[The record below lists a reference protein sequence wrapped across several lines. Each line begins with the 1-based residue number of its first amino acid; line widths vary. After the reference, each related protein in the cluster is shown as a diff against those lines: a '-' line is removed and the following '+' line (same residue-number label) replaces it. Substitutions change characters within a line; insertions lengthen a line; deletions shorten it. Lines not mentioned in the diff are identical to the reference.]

1 MTLAE
6 ADVLVPPAGVDNVLL
21 DNVHTGVCV
30 IRDMRFMYV
39 NRCLADMLGHD
50 VAHMLGD
57 MDAIGIVH
65 PDDRPDVLEKIRR
78 RDEGEITAPYDIRL
92 VGEGGR
98 VLHARVCGVHIS
110 IGGVR
115 ANLVT
120 MTDISEVKRALHAAS
135 WRARMLALTED
146 LCLGAS
152 MEIDAERD
160 RVVSSPGLWALLGRP
175 ATNGV
180 LSRRA
185 VLSFVRRTDRRAVVE
200 AWRQAIPGQPF
211 ELQHALERA
220 DGSIRLVHQ
229 RGYVEMSPDGCA
241 RRGIVILQ
249 DITARRDVERRL
261 HEAAGTDVL
270 TGLASRTRLL
280 EQADRLL
287 SGGMQSVTILVVE
300 FPQIAQVK
308 QGLGFESGD
317 CLAGLVGAR
326 LQAALPPEDVLARL
340 SGGEF
345 ALIADV
351 DATADVGETV
361 SARARLIAAALGDP
375 FRIGSTDVFVTCAIG
390 AAHAPEDGRHAAA
403 LLSAAL
409 VALKSA
415 LAAGP
420 GQVRMATS
428 RGNEGAMRQ
437 LAIESALRSA
447 IANGELSLLYQP
459 QVELR
464 YGGIQGVEAL
474 LRWDS
479 AILGSVSPA
488 EFVPVAE
495 RSGQIVAIG
504 EWVLRSACA
513 QAAAWQRDGLAHL
526 RVHVNVSA
534 AQLARDDLAER
545 VQAILLET
553 GTKPDHLGVEITESM
568 LAADVAKAARAL
580 ATLRAI
586 GVEISLDDFGTGY
599 SNLSSLR
606 ALPID
611 VIKID
616 RSYVHDVLASPTEVS
631 MTRAVITLAHSLQMR
646 VIAEGVESEGQL
658 ALLLAHRCD
667 AIQGF
672 YFSQPVTADAIL
684 ALVRE
689 DRRLPAELFDRPPR
703 RRTLLLVDDEE
714 NILASLKRLL
724 RRGDF
729 HIVTATSAAEG
740 LQRLAEIDVDVIVSD
755 QRMPNMTGV
764 EFLRRAKDLYP
775 HTVRIVLSGYTELQS
790 ITDAINE
797 GSIYKFLTKPWEDD
811 LLRANIE
818 EAFRQKELA
827 DENRRLDQ
835 EVRSANTELADL
847 NQRLQAALARQHE
860 ELSVVEDSGRHAME
874 VLFNVPMPLIGFDIE
889 GLVAFANQDAEALL
903 PGIRA
908 QVGNYA
914 QDALPEP
921 FQRLADLRTG
931 DVVDVARDGRVH
943 RCSCRAIEDRAGG
956 RGTLVAIVP
965 LMTGPA

>member
-1 MTLAE
+1 
-6 ADVLVPPAGVDNVLL
+6 
-21 DNVHTGVCV
+21 
-30 IRDMRFMYV
+30 
-39 NRCLADMLGHD
+39 
-50 VAHMLGD
+50 
-57 MDAIGIVH
+57 
-65 PDDRPDVLEKIRR
+65 
-78 RDEGEITAPYDIRL
+78 
-92 VGEGGR
+92 
-98 VLHARVCGVHIS
+98 
-110 IGGVR
+110 
-115 ANLVT
+115 
-120 MTDISEVKRALHAAS
+120 
-135 WRARMLALTED
+135 
-146 LCLGAS
+146 
-152 MEIDAERD
+152 
-160 RVVSSPGLWALLGRP
+160 
-175 ATNGV
+175 
-180 LSRRA
+180 
-185 VLSFVRRTDRRAVVE
+185 
-200 AWRQAIPGQPF
+200 
-211 ELQHALERA
+211 
-220 DGSIRLVHQ
+220 
-229 RGYVEMSPDGCA
+229 
-241 RRGIVILQ
+241 
-249 DITARRDVERRL
+249 
-261 HEAAGTDVL
+261 
-270 TGLASRTRLL
+270 
-280 EQADRLL
+280 
-287 SGGMQSVTILVVE
+287 
-300 FPQIAQVK
+300 
-308 QGLGFESGD
+308 
-317 CLAGLVGAR
+317 
-326 LQAALPPEDVLARL
+326 
-340 SGGEF
+340 
-345 ALIADV
+345 
-351 DATADVGETV
+351 
-361 SARARLIAAALGDP
+361 
-375 FRIGSTDVFVTCAIG
+375 
-390 AAHAPEDGRHAAA
+390 
-403 LLSAAL
+403 
-409 VALKSA
+409 
-415 LAAGP
+415 
-420 GQVRMATS
+420 
-428 RGNEGAMRQ
+428 
-437 LAIESALRSA
+437 
-447 IANGELSLLYQP
+447 
-459 QVELR
+459 
-464 YGGIQGVEAL
+464 
-474 LRWDS
+474 
-479 AILGSVSPA
+479 
-488 EFVPVAE
+488 
-495 RSGQIVAIG
+495 
-504 EWVLRSACA
+504 
-513 QAAAWQRDGLAHL
+513 
-526 RVHVNVSA
+526 
-534 AQLARDDLAER
+534 
-545 VQAILLET
+545 
-553 GTKPDHLGVEITESM
+553 
-568 LAADVAKAARAL
+568 
-580 ATLRAI
+580 
-586 GVEISLDDFGTGY
+586 
-599 SNLSSLR
+599 
-606 ALPID
+606 
-611 VIKID
+611 
-616 RSYVHDVLASPTEVS
+616 
-631 MTRAVITLAHSLQMR
+631 MR

>member
-6 ADVLVPPAGVDNVLL
+6 VGAPGAPASIDSVLL
-21 DNVHTGVCV
+21 DHVHAGVCV
-30 IRDMRFMYV
+30 IGGTRFMYV
-39 NRCLADMLGHD
+39 NRCLAGMLGHE
-50 VAHMLGD
+50 VAHMLAG
-57 MDAIGIVH
+57 MEPISIVH
-65 PDDRPDVLEKIRR
+65 PDDRSLVRETVRR
-78 RDEGEITAPYDIRL
+78 RDDGEITAPYDIRL
-92 VGEGGR
+92 IGNGGK
-98 VLHARVCGVHIS
+98 VLHARVCGVYINF
-110 IGGVR
+110 GGRR
-115 ANLVT
+115 ASLVT
-120 MTDISEVKRALHAAS
+120 MTDISEVKRALHAAD
-135 WRARMLALTED
+135 WQARMLSLTED
-146 LCLGAS
+146 LCQGAS
-152 MEIDAERD
+152 MEIELQRD
-160 RVVSSPGLWALLGRP
+160 RVVTSPGLWALLGRSP
-175 ATNGV
+175 TSVV
-180 LSRRA
+180 LSRRTL
-185 VLSFVRRTDRRAVVE
+185 LSFVPRPERRGIIA
-200 AWRQAIPGQPF
+200 AWREAVPGQPF
-211 ELQHALERA
+211 ELQHSLRRA
-220 DGSIRLVHQ
+220 DGRACLVHQ
-229 RGYVEMSPDGCA
+229 RGYVETSPDGGT
-241 RRGIVILQ
+241 RRGIAILQ
-249 DITARRDVERRL
+249 DVTVQRDVERRL
-261 HEAAGTDVL
+261 HEIANTDVL
-270 TGLASRTRLL
+270 TGLPSRARLL
-280 EQADRLL
+280 EHIDRRLRA
-287 SGGMQSVTILVVE
+287 GEASVTLLVIE
-300 FPQIAQVK
+300 LPQIAQLK
-308 QGLGFESGD
+308 QGLGFEASD
-317 CLAGLVGAR
+317 CLARLVGAR
-326 LQAALPPEDVLARL
+326 LRAALPEADGLARL

-345 ALIADV
+345 VLAVWD
-351 DATADVGETV
+351 DAASDIGQVI
-361 SARARLIAAALGDP
+361 SARARVIASALSEA
-375 FRIGSTDVFVTCAIG
+375 FEVASTRVFVTFAIG
-390 AAHAPEDGRHAAA
+390 AARAPDDGDSAPV

-415 LAAGP
+415 MAAGP

-428 RGNEGAMRQ
+428 RGNEGALRQ
-437 LAIESALRSA
+437 LAIEWALRQA
-447 IANGELSLLYQP
+447 ISNDELSLVYQP

-464 YGGIQGVEAL
+464 YGAIQGVEAL
-474 LRWDS
+474 LRWES
-479 AILGSVSPA
+479 ATLGQVPPT
-488 EFVPVAE
+488 EFVSVAE

-504 EWVLRSACA
+504 EWVLRTACA
-513 QAAAWQRDGLAHL
+513 QIAAWQHEGHAHL

-534 AQLARDDLAER
+534 AQLARGDLAER

-553 GTKPDHLGVEITESM
+553 GARPNHLGIELTESM

-631 MTRAVITLAHSLQMR
+631 MTRAVITMAHSLQMR

-658 ALLLAHRCD
+658 ALLLAHQCD

-672 YFSQPVTADAIL
+672 YFSHPVSAGAISSL
-684 ALVRE
+684 LHE
-689 DRRLPAELFDRPPR
+689 NRRLPASMFDRPPR

-724 RRGDF
+724 RRGDY

-797 GSIYKFLTKPWEDD
+797 GAIYKFLTKPWEDD

-835 EVRSANTELADL
+835 QVRSANTELADL

-860 ELSVVEDSGRHAME
+860 ELSVVEDRGRHAME
-874 VLFNVPMPLIGFDIE
+874 VLYSVPLPLVGFDID
-889 GLVAFANQDAEALL
+889 GLIAFANQDAEALL
-903 PGIRA
+903 PGLRSL
-908 QVGNYA
+908 VGSYA
-914 QDALPEP
+914 QDALPAE
-921 FQRLADLRTG
+921 FQPLADLRDG
-931 DVVDVARDGRVH
+931 GAVEVARDGHVY
-943 RCSCRAIEDRAGG
+943 RCSCRAIDDRGGG
-956 RGTLVAIVP
+956 RGTLVAVVP
-965 LMTGPA
+965 LLTVAA

>member
-6 ADVLVPPAGVDNVLL
+6 VSAPRASAGIDNVLL
-21 DNVHTGVCV
+21 DHVHAGVCV

-39 NRCLADMLGHD
+39 NRCLAGMLGYD
-50 VAHMLGD
+50 VAHMLAG
-57 MDAIGIVH
+57 MEAIGIVH
-65 PDDRPDVLEKIRR
+65 PEDRPIVLEKIRR

-92 VGEGGR
+92 VANGGK
-98 VLHARVCGVHIS
+98 VLHVCVCGVYINFD
-110 IGGVR
+110 GRR

-120 MTDISEVKRALHAAS
+120 MTDISEVKRALHAAD
-135 WRARMLALTED
+135 WQARMLALTED
-146 LCLGAS
+146 LCQGAS
-152 MEIDAERD
+152 MEIDLQRD
-160 RVVSSPGLWALLGRP
+160 RVVTSPGLWALLGRP
-175 ATNGV
+175 VTRVV
-180 LSRRA
+180 LSRRNI
-185 VLSFVRRTDRRAVVE
+185 LSFVPRRERRAIIE
-200 AWRQAIPGQPF
+200 AWRQAVPGQPF
-211 ELQHALERA
+211 ELQHSFLRA
-220 DGSIRLVHQ
+220 DGRACLVHQ
-229 RGYVEMSPDGCA
+229 RGYVETSAEGCTQ
-241 RRGIVILQ
+241 RGIAILQ
-249 DITARRDVERRL
+249 DVTAQRDVERRL
-261 HEAAGTDVL
+261 HEIASTDVL
-270 TGLASRTRLL
+270 TGLPSRTGLL
-280 EQADRLL
+280 EHVDRQLAA
-287 SGGMQSVTILVVE
+287 GGAPVTVLVVE
-300 FPQIAQVK
+300 LPQIVQLR
-308 QGLGFESGD
+308 QGLGFEASDG
-317 CLAGLVGAR
+317 LAGLVGAR
-326 LQAALPPEDVLARL
+326 LRAALPEADGLARL

-345 ALIADV
+345 ALIAR
-351 DATADVGETV
+351 ADSNSDIGQIV
-361 SARARLIAAALGDP
+361 SARARVIAAALSDP
-375 FRIGSTDVFVTCAIG
+375 FEIASTRLFVTFAIG
-390 AAHAPEDGRHAAA
+390 AARAPDDGDNAAA

-409 VALKSA
+409 IALKA
-415 LAAGP
+415 AMAAGP

-437 LAIESALRSA
+437 LAIEWALRQA

-474 LRWDS
+474 LRWES
-479 AILGSVSPA
+479 ATLGSVSPV

-495 RSGQIVAIG
+495 RTGQIVAIG
-504 EWVLRSACA
+504 EWALRTACA
-513 QAAAWQRDGLAHL
+513 QMAEWQREGLVHL

-534 AQLARDDLAER
+534 AQLARGDLAQR

-553 GTKPDHLGVEITESM
+553 GARSNRLGIELTEAI
-568 LAADVAKAARAL
+568 LAADVAKAAQAL

-631 MTRAVITLAHSLQMR
+631 MTRAVITMAHSLQMR

-658 ALLLAHRCD
+658 ALLLAHQCD

-672 YFSQPVTADAIL
+672 CFSQPVAADAIS

-689 DRRLPAELFDRPPR
+689 ERRLPASLFDRPPR

-714 NILASLKRLL
+714 NILASLRRLL
-724 RRGDF
+724 RRGDY

-740 LQRLAEIDVDVIVSD
+740 LQRLAEVDVDVIVSD

-797 GSIYKFLTKPWEDD
+797 GAIYKFLTKPWEDD

-860 ELSVVEDSGRHAME
+860 ELSVVEDRGRHALE
-874 VLFNVPMPLIGFDIE
+874 VLYNVPMPLIGFDIE
-889 GLVAFANQDAEALL
+889 GLIAFANQDADALL
-903 PGIRA
+903 PGIRS
-908 QVGNYA
+908 QVGSYA
-914 QDALPEP
+914 QDALPEE
-921 FQRLADLRTG
+921 FRRLAGLRDG
-931 DVVDVARDGRVH
+931 DVVETVRDGRAYL
-943 RCSCRAIEDRAGG
+943 CSCRAIDDRGGG

-965 LMTGPA
+965 LLTKAT